1 MNKNYLHII
10 VAGVLA
16 FFLLALA
23 DLIPFWMPMMGEMI
37 ALLVVSVLMLI
48 WVGFVMKEVA
58 HDEREVLLK
67 MKSGR
72 IAYLSGLGVLMFAL
86 THSVVGN
93 LVILLG
99 IKLFTVKVN
108 HRVGGKVINRGKVN
122 AEKAAPFIQR
132 FRLRPLALQPLA

>member
-1 MNKNYLHII
+1 MNKNYLHIT

-37 ALLVVSVLMLI
+37 ALLVVSILMLL

-72 IAYLSGLGVLMFAL
+72 IAYLSGLGVLMLAL
-86 THSVVGN
+86 IVQGFHHAIDPWIAIALAVMV
-93 LVILLG
+93 LA
-99 IKLFTVKVN
+99 KLF
-108 HRVGGKVINRGKVN
+108 
-122 AEKAAPFIQR
+122 A
-132 FRLRPLALQPLA
+132 RLYEE

>member
-10 VAGVLA
+10 VAAVLA

-37 ALLVVSVLMLI
+37 ALLVVSVLMLV

-72 IAYLSGLGVLMFAL
+72 IAYLSGLGVLMLAL
-86 THSVVGN
+86 IVQGSQHAIDPWIAIALAVMV
-93 LVILLG
+93 LA
-99 IKLFTVKVN
+99 KLF
-108 HRVGGKVINRGKVN
+108 
-122 AEKAAPFIQR
+122 A
-132 FRLRPLALQPLA
+132 RLYEE